1 MLLSEKTLASRWG
14 IRLVDADDLAAESLK
29 AEKIAEHCDAV
40 SASCHLSPR
49 EDEIVRLIARGK
61 TNPEIE
67 RELFIAPGTLKAHIQ
82 HIYVKCSVHSRKEL
96 LQLCGGE

>member
-1 MLLSEKTLASRWG
+1 
-14 IRLVDADDLAAESLK
+14 
-29 AEKIAEHCDAV
+29 
-40 SASCHLSPR
+40 
-49 EDEIVRLIARGK
+49 VRLIARGK

>member
-1 MLLSEKTLASRWG
+1 M
-14 IRLVDADDLAAESLK
+14 
-29 AEKIAEHCDAV
+29 

-49 EDEIVRLIARGK
+49 EDEIVRLIAQGK